1 MRFFSTVSGYAAHHR
16 LLDSRSAP
24 ERRSN
29 SQSWRGQAGGSHH
42 WQCWQV
48 PARGC
53 GVSGRL
59 RAPRIE
65 VRSNAYSVPGFS
77 VAVELPKLVEMC
89 VEASLLGKTAT
100 VFIGTIPY

>member
-1 MRFFSTVSGYAAHHR
+1 M
-16 LLDSRSAP
+16 
-24 ERRSN
+24 
-29 SQSWRGQAGGSHH
+29 
-42 WQCWQV
+42 
-48 PARGC
+48 
-53 GVSGRL
+53 SGRL